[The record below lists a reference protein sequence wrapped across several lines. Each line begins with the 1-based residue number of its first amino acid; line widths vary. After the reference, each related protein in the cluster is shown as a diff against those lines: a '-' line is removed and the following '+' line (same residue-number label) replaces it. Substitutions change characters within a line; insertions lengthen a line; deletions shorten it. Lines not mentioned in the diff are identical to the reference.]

1 MVPQTAGLKSAMDMA
16 SVVNHVHI
24 MAMGYTIFAVGD
36 SVRIRQGVYAGV
48 EGSVLSPLPPV
59 PPDEVVAIKG
69 WSFLLPVLMAAEF
82 DGAERVFRVPPEF
95 LERS

>member
-1 MVPQTAGLKSAMDMA
+1 MDMA

-36 SVRIRQGVYAGV
+36 QVRIRHCEYAGV
-48 EGSVLSPLPPV
+48 EGTVAEPLLNLPPE
-59 PPDEVVAIKG
+59 EVVAIRG
-69 WSFLLPVLMAAEF
+69 WSFLLPVHVSAEF